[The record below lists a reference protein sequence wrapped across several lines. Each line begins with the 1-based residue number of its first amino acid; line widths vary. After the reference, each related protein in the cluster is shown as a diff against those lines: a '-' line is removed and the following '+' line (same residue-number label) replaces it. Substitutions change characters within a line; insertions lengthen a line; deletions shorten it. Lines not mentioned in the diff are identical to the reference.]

1 MKKLNREE
9 VFMYVEKIR
18 KGLGS
23 DEEVTRWLQEIS
35 DSVPNRNI
43 LGAIMSG
50 NNATTEEVV
59 NKLYEASVIYLWS
72 ERRVRGIKS
81 RLIIDIEDYDK

>member
-23 DEEVTRWLQEIS
+23 DDEVTRWVEEIS
-35 DSVPNRNI
+35 LKRMPLV
-43 LGAIMSG
+43 
-50 NNATTEEVV
+50 
-59 NKLYEASVIYLWS
+59 
-72 ERRVRGIKS
+72 
-81 RLIIDIEDYDK
+81 

>member
-23 DEEVTRWLQEIS
+23 DDEVTRW
-35 DSVPNRNI
+35 V
-43 LGAIMSG
+43 
-50 NNATTEEVV
+50 EVF
-59 NKLYEASVIYLWS
+59 KRIGS
-72 ERRVRGIKS
+72 EFLSK
-81 RLIIDIEDYDK
+81 YM